1 MTIVIVLLG
10 LLISHFFF
18 RIKRFRDFRWLTGLI
33 VRLRARWPG
42 PDWLALVAVLLL
54 ALLLA
59 GVGGWLMSVW
69 LGLAGWLLFSLIV
82 LLYTL
87 GPRDLDR
94 DIDALRAQGD
104 AETDPALVRRAR
116 RSMRLEADTGGVEAG
131 AAVLHAALSRWFGIL
146 FWFVVLGPAGALLY
160 RFNRAALQIEGLRA
174 AELDWLVRLRLVMDW
189 PVLLLT
195 VLAAGLCGDLDRV
208 NQARKRYV
216 SVQPGLWLWPSLLD
230 YTAEAFVPAESDQRL
245 GLLLG
250 HQMVWR
256 MLMLWLVVMS
266 LMLLA
271 GWLV

>member
-10 LLISHFFF
+10 LLISHFFA
-18 RIKRFRDFRWLTGLI
+18 RIKRFRDFRWLIGLI
-33 VRLRARWPG
+33 ARLRARWPG
-42 PDWLALVAVLLL
+42 RDWLAMVAVLLL
-54 ALLLA
+54 AVLLA
-59 GVGGWLMSVW
+59 WLIAALMSLW
-69 LGLAGWLLFSLIV
+69 LGLPGWLLFSLLV
-82 LLYTL
+82 LVYTL

-94 DIDALRAQGD
+94 DVEALRAD
-104 AETDPALVRRAR
+104 DDPAPDPGLIVRAR
-116 RSMRLEADTGGVEAG
+116 RSMRMDAETSGQEAG

-160 RFNRAALQIEGLRA
+160 RFNRVALQIEALSAG
-174 AELDWLVRLRLVMDW
+174 EMEWLVRLRLVLDW
-189 PVLLLT
+189 PVLVLT

-208 NQARKRYV
+208 NQARKDYAQ
-216 SVQPGLWLWPSLLD
+216 VQPGFWLWPSLLD
-230 YTAEAFVPAESDQRL
+230 RTAEAFVPVDADQRH

>member
-18 RIKRFRDFRWLTGLI
+18 RIKRFRDFRWLTRLI
-33 VRLRARWPG
+33 SRLRARWPG
-42 PDWLALVAVLLL
+42 VEWLALAVVLLM
-54 ALLLA
+54 APLLA
-59 GVGGWLMSVW
+59 WLGGAVMGFW
-69 LGLAGWLLFSLIV
+69 LGLPGWFLFSLLV

-94 DIDALRAQGD
+94 DVEALRAEGE
-104 AETDPALVRRAR
+104 AHIDPALVLRAR
-116 RSMRLEADTGGVEAG
+116 RSMRLAADSNGVAAG

-146 FWFVVLGPAGALLY
+146 FWFVVLGPTGALLY
-160 RFNRAALQIEGLRA
+160 RFNRAALQIDGLTK
-174 AELDWLVRLRLVMDW
+174 AEIGWLVRLRLVLDW
-189 PVLLLT
+189 PTLVLT

-208 NQARKRYV
+208 NQARKRYAE
-216 SVQPGLWLWPSLLD
+216 VQPGFWLWPSLLD
-230 YTAEAFVPAESDQRL
+230 RTAEAFVPPEVDQRQ

>member
-33 VRLRARWPG
+33 GRLRTRWPEQ
-42 PDWLALVAVLLL
+42 DWLALIAVLLL

-59 GVGGWLMSVW
+59 GLGGALMSLW
-69 LGLAGWLLFSLIV
+69 LGLAGWFLFSLLV

-94 DIDALRAQGD
+94 DVEALRAQNG

-116 RSMRLEADTGGVEAG
+116 RSMRIDADTGGTEAG

-146 FWFVVLGPAGALLY
+146 FWFVVLGPLGALLY
-160 RFNRAALQIEGLRA
+160 RFNRAALQIDDLREG
-174 AELDWLVRLRLVMDW
+174 ELEWLVRLRLVMDW

-208 NQARKRYV
+208 NQARKRYAQ
-216 SVQPGLWLWPSLLD
+216 VQPGFWLWPSLLD
-230 YTAEAFVPAESDQRL
+230 KTAEAFVPEDADQRQ